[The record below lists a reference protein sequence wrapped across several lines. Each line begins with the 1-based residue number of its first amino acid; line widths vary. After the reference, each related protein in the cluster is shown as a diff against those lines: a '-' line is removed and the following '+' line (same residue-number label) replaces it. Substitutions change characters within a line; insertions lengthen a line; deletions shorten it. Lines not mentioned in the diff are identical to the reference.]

1 MRLIDAMQ
9 SPFVFRVRPL
19 LIAAAVIVAI
29 AFPGFNAFG
38 EEDKSVRP
46 STPPWQLAALGG
58 ERVKSSDFDGKV
70 VILNFWATW
79 CVPCRE
85 EIPGLVELQKQYG
98 DKGVV
103 VVGLSLDQ
111 GGPELVK
118 RFVERFK
125 INYPVVMADEKIVKE
140 FGSVEAVPTTFIIDR
155 EGRIA
160 GKHIGFAEKAVF
172 EREIK
177 SLL

>member
-1 MRLIDAMQ
+1 MDAMQ

-19 LIAAAVIVAI
+19 LIAAAVVVAI
-29 AFPGFNAFG
+29 AFPDFNAFG

-46 STPPWQLAALGG
+46 SAPAWQLAALGG

-111 GGPELVK
+111 GGPELVR

-125 INYPVVMADEKIVKE
+125 INYPVVMADEKIVKD

>member
-1 MRLIDAMQ
+1 
-9 SPFVFRVRPL
+9 
-19 LIAAAVIVAI
+19 
-29 AFPGFNAFG
+29 
-38 EEDKSVRP
+38 
-46 STPPWQLAALGG
+46 
-58 ERVKSSDFDGKV
+58 
-70 VILNFWATW
+70 
-79 CVPCRE
+79 VPCRE